1 MKNWWNKN
9 KGKILTYLIIILT
22 SFFIGSI
29 ITYFYLKSNQ
39 IKPNEA
45 KIRELNLH
53 KEELKNKLDSV
64 IKVAVIYEIKVDS
77 LQKIITI
84 KEGYLVKI
92 NEKYEKIFV
101 HVRNLDLDGQIELLR
116 RYLTQEDDSGE
127 RYIDSVK
134 SDSTGQVKFFIS
146 K

>member
-1 MKNWWNKN
+1 MKIWWNKN
-9 KGKILTYLIIILT
+9 KGKILTYLIVILT
-22 SFFIGSI
+22 SILIGSI
-29 ITYFYLKSNQ
+29 ITYFYLRSNQ

-45 KIRELNLH
+45 KIKELNLC

-77 LQKIITI
+77 LQQIITI

-101 HVRNLDLDGQIELLR
+101 RVRNLDLDGQIELLR
-116 RYLTQEDDSGE
+116 RYLTQEDDSRKG
-127 RYIDSVK
+127 YIDSLE
-134 SDSTGQVKFFIS
+134 SESTGQVKFFIS